1 MFNEKIIKK
10 TRYCRIYLF
19 TLQNNHLLIQIIS
32 YEKKANFSCD
42 CSQLYFFGNSPK

>member
-10 TRYCRIYLF
+10 ARYCRIYLF

-32 YEKKANFSCD
+32 SLVSNKNWTR
-42 CSQLYFFGNSPK
+42 